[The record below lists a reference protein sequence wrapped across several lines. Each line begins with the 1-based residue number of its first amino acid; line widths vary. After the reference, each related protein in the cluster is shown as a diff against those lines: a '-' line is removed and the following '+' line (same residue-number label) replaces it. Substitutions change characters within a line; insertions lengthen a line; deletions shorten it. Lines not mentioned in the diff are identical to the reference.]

1 LREAVVGRENFRK
14 GGPVRIVLVEDNE
27 ALAKGI
33 SYRLQD
39 LGHGVDHLARGDEAE
54 PFLRQ
59 EAWDLLILDINL
71 PGMDGLTLLR
81 GLRGRDDERPVLIL
95 TAQSETEQRV
105 KGLDAGADD
114 YLVKP
119 FEMDELVAR
128 VRAISRRSPRPIRR
142 ILSLGAVQLD
152 CDARQVTIGADPV
165 ALPRREVSLL
175 EKLLSAQGRSVSKQ
189 DILDHLYGTGSDVE
203 EAAVEVHISR
213 LRKRLKPHGLSIRVQ
228 RGIGY
233 SLTDGE
239 RGAA

>member
-1 LREAVVGRENFRK
+1 M
-14 GGPVRIVLVEDNE
+14 RIVVVEDNL

-39 LGHGVDHLARGDEAE
+39 LGHGVDHLSRGDEAE

-59 EAWDLLILDINL
+59 EAWEMLILDINL
-71 PGMDGLTLLR
+71 PGADGLTILR
-81 GLRGRDDERPVLIL
+81 NLRGRGDERPVLIL
-95 TAQSETEQRV
+95 TAQAETEHRV
-105 KGLDAGADD
+105 QGLDAGADD

-119 FEMDELVAR
+119 FEMEELVAR
-128 VRAISRRSPRPIRR
+128 VRALGRRSPRPLRR
-142 ILSLGAVQLD
+142 VLSLGAVQLD
-152 CDARQVTIGADPV
+152 CDARQVSLGDEPV

-175 EKLLSAQGRSVSKQ
+175 EKLLTAQGRSVSKQ
-189 DILDHLYGTGSDVE
+189 DILDHLYGAGADVE

-233 SLTDGE
+233 SLTETE

>member
-1 LREAVVGRENFRK
+1 MAAENCGK
-14 GGPVRIVLVEDNE
+14 GGGVRIVLVEDNE

-39 LGHGVDHLARGDEAE
+39 LGHGVDHLSRGDEAE

-71 PGMDGLTLLR
+71 PGIDGLTLLR
-81 GLRGRDDERPVLIL
+81 GLRGRDDQRPVLIL
-95 TAQSETEQRV
+95 TAQAETEHRV

-128 VRAISRRSPRPIRR
+128 VRAISRRGPRPIRR

-152 CDARQVTIGADPV
+152 CDAREVTIADAPV

-175 EKLLSAQGRSVSKQ
+175 EKLLTAQGRSVSKQ
-189 DILDHLYGTGSDVE
+189 DILDHLYGTGADVE

-213 LRKRLKPHGLSIRVQ
+213 LRKRLKPYGLSIRVQ

>member
-1 LREAVVGRENFRK
+1 M
-14 GGPVRIVLVEDNE
+14 RIVLVEDNV
-27 ALAKGI
+27 ALARGL

-39 LGHGVDHLARGDEAE
+39 LGHGVDHLGRGDEAE

-59 EAWDLLILDINL
+59 EAWDMLILDINL
-71 PGMDGLTLLR
+71 PGVDGLTILR
-81 GLRGRDDERPVLIL
+81 NLRGRGDERPVLIL
-95 TAQSETEQRV
+95 TARSETEHRV
-105 KGLDAGADD
+105 QGLDAGADD

-119 FEMDELVAR
+119 FEMEELVAR
-128 VRAISRRSPRPIRR
+128 VRALTRRGPRPLRR
-142 ILSLGAVQLD
+142 VLSLGAVHLD
-152 CDARQVTIGADPV
+152 CDARQVTIGQDPV

-175 EKLLSAQGRSVSKQ
+175 EKLLTAQGRSVSKQ

-203 EAAVEVHISR
+203 ETAVEVHISR

-233 SLTDGE
+233 SLTDTE